1 MVNNVSSPVPDR
13 ITAMI
18 AVYRRLGIGLI
29 LAAVGGAA
37 LLAQSPGGQ
46 PTPQEAPLQAPLEPP
61 EVTFKLEVNYVEVDA
76 AVFDRQGQFV
86 PGLKRAD
93 FEVLEEGVPQ
103 EVTSFTQ
110 VDIPIEKPEPLP
122 LQATTAVEP
131 DVVSNAKPFEG
142 RVYVIILDDK
152 HTAALRAQLVKRAA
166 VQFINKYMA
175 ANDMAAVLTTS
186 GLLSATQEFTSN
198 KRLLVRAVEAFGGQK
213 LRPETEAR
221 LEEYQRMQGIPS
233 PTGPGGRIDDP
244 DDMLRGYD
252 ARVALETIAKISD
265 WVGSIRGRR
274 KAIIWFSE
282 GIDYNIYDFQ
292 KREASTIQEKM
303 KDVIAAATRSDVS
316 IYSID
321 PRGLTMLGDEAITV
335 SGDFP
340 SDPTMN
346 LSLQSFQD
354 SLRLA
359 QNSLR
364 SLSEET
370 GGFAA
375 VNTNDF
381 TNAFSR
387 VVKDNSAYYV
397 LGYYPK
403 NDRRD
408 GRFRRIEVRVKRPGL
423 DVRHR
428 RGYTAPRGKAPEL
441 PKTAPGDK
449 TSAQVHEALNSPLP
463 ISGLKLR
470 AVAVP
475 FKGAAPNTDVSITI
489 EADGSS
495 FGFTR
500 KDGKYVSDFEV
511 ATIAMDR
518 EGKIRDGDRNFVDF
532 TLKPENMQKFAAT
545 GVRLSTRLHVPP
557 GRYQIRIGAREGGTG
572 RVGTLNDDIDVPD
585 FTDGPLQMSGIAL
598 AAGSGVETSTVK
610 SDAELKAVLPGPPVA
625 SREFRR
631 GDQLAV
637 YAEVYDNDVKTPHK
651 VDITTSVVSEDGRT
665 VFSTAEARES
675 SELQG
680 KKGGYGHQALIATA
694 DMAPGVYILTV
705 EAKSRAGKMPAA
717 SRQVQ
722 FRIR

>member
-1 MVNNVSSPVPDR
+1 
-13 ITAMI
+13 MI
-18 AVYRRLGIGLI
+18 AAYRRLGLGLI
-29 LAAVGGAA
+29 LAAAGGAA
-37 LLAQSPGGQ
+37 LLAQSPGAQ
-46 PTPQEAPLQAPLEPP
+46 ATPQGPPLQAPLEPP
-61 EVTFKLEVNYVEVDA
+61 AVTFKLEVNYVEVDA
-76 AVFDRQGQFV
+76 AVFDRQGRFV
-86 PGLKRAD
+86 PDLKRDD
-93 FEVLEEGVPQ
+93 FEVLEDGAPQ
-103 EVTSFTQ
+103 DVTSFTQ

-122 LQATTAVEP
+122 LQTANAVEP

-152 HTAALRAQLVKRAA
+152 HTAALRAQLVKKAA
-166 VQFINKYMA
+166 IQFIDKYMA

-186 GLLSATQEFTSN
+186 GQLSATQEFTTN
-198 KRLLVRAVEAFGGQK
+198 KRLLTRAVASFAGLK
-213 LRPETEAR
+213 IRPETEAR
-221 LEEYQRMQGIPS
+221 LEQYQRMQSIPG
-233 PTGPGGRIDDP
+233 PTGSSGRIDDP
-244 DDMLRGYD
+244 DDMQRGYD

-282 GIDYNIYDFQ
+282 GIDYNVYDFQ

-303 KDVIAAATRSDVS
+303 RDVIAAATRSDVS

-321 PRGLTMLGDEAITV
+321 PRGLTMLGDETITV

-340 SDPTMN
+340 NDPTMN

-387 VVKDNSAYYV
+387 VVKDNSSYYV
-397 LGYYPK
+397 LGYYPT

-423 DVRHR
+423 DVRYR
-428 RGYTAPRGKAPEL
+428 RGYTAARGKAPEL
-441 PKTAPGDK
+441 PKAAPGDK
-449 TSAQVHEALNSPLP
+449 TSPQVREALNSPLP
-463 ISGLKLR
+463 TSGLKLR
-470 AVAVP
+470 ATAVP
-475 FKGAAPNTDVSITI
+475 FKGAAPNTDVSVTV

-495 FGFTR
+495 FGFTK

-532 TLKPENMQKFAAT
+532 TLKPENVRRFAAT

-557 GRYQIRIGAREGGTG
+557 GRYQIRIAAREGGTG

-585 FTDGPLQMSGIAL
+585 FTDGALLMSGIVL
-598 AAGSGVETSTVK
+598 AAESGVQTSTVK
-610 SDAELKAVLPGPPVA
+610 SDQELKSVLPGPPVA
-625 SREFRR
+625 TRTFQR

-637 YAEVYDNDVKTPHK
+637 YAEVYENDVKTPHK
-651 VDITTSVVSEDGRT
+651 VDITTTVVGEDGRT
-665 VFSTAEARES
+665 VFSTAETRES

-680 KKGGYGHQALIATA
+680 KAGGYGHQARISTA

-705 EAKSRAGKMPAA
+705 EAKSRAGKMPAV
-717 SRQVQ
+717 SRRVQ
-722 FRIR
+722 FRIL